1 MLTMNKTYTSKVEDY
16 IGELFF
22 KIPDELIE
30 ELGWEVDDK
39 ISWIDNNDGSFSLR
53 KDDDYKG

>member
-1 MLTMNKTYTSKVEDY
+1 MNNKTYTSKVEDY

-30 ELGWEVDDK
+30 ELGWEIDDK
-39 ISWIDNNDGSFSLR
+39 VVWIDNNDGTFNLR
-53 KDDDYKG
+53 KDNE

>member
-1 MLTMNKTYTSKVEDY
+1 MKIYKSIVEEEYD
-16 IGELFF
+16 EVFF

-30 ELGWEVDDK
+30 ELGWEVDDN
-39 ISWIDNNDGSFSLR
+39 ITWIDNGDGSFSLR

>member
-30 ELGWEVDDK
+30 ELGWEVDDN
-39 ISWIDNNDGSFSLR
+39 ITWIDNGDGSFSLR

>member
-1 MLTMNKTYTSKVEDY
+1 MKIYKSLVEDY

-22 KIPDELIE
+22 KIPAELIE

-39 ISWIDNNDGSFSLR
+39 ITWIDNNDGSFSLR
-53 KDDDYKG
+53 KNDDN

>member
-1 MLTMNKTYTSKVEDY
+1 MNKTYTSKVEDY

-39 ISWIDNNDGSFSLR
+39 ITWIDNNDGSFSLR

>member
-1 MLTMNKTYTSKVEDY
+1 MKIYKSIVEDY

-22 KIPDELIE
+22 KIPDELIL

-53 KDDDYKG
+53 KINE

>member
-1 MLTMNKTYTSKVEDY
+1 MNKTYTIMIEEDN
-16 IGELFF
+16 GELFF

-39 ISWIDNNDGSFSLR
+39 ITWIDNNGSFTLR
-53 KDDDYKG
+53 KK